1 MADGP
6 FDFAVLGSNPLA
18 LLLAGLL
25 ASTHKKSVALV
36 VETHS
41 SFRLT
46 RGFDLSVGP
55 MTRPETWGL
64 LKSIVPEVRRL
75 LATIGA
81 KTAIDRVDPLLVSE
95 TEAGAE
101 ALQHI
106 RHIVLAN
113 AVPIER
119 LTYNGA
125 WTTYR
130 IQDAWLFRRSLF
142 EAPAMKW
149 LEKNKVQIV
158 AADGVTVTL
167 KKDGARIERGD
178 TGFDVA
184 QVIAADDNAILQH
197 LDAEERQLLLRTDTA
212 TTVLTE
218 PMKSLPAPL
227 TLVVDRGISLL
238 QRKGGMVQAL
248 AAGGADTVARMGS
261 RLSAGGRVR
270 RAGQTGFGTVVPV
283 DGAPMVGLAKSLKAS
298 VVSGLGPSGA
308 FLAPAIAR
316 HFASA
321 ATTEEQGWFAARAPD
336 AEKRITVSE
345 YSGALALGSA
355 S

>member
-25 ASTHKKSVALV
+25 AGTHKKSVALV

-46 RGFDLSVGP
+46 RGFDLSVGA

-64 LKSIVPEVRRL
+64 LKATVPEVRKL

-81 KTAIDRVDPLLVSE
+81 KAAIERVDPLLVTE

-101 ALQHI
+101 ALQHV
-106 RHIVLAN
+106 RHILLAN
-113 AVPIER
+113 SVPIER
-119 LTYNGA
+119 LTFNGP

-130 IQDAWLFRRSLF
+130 IQDAWLIHRSQF
-142 EAPAMKW
+142 DAPAMKW
-149 LEKNKVQIV
+149 LEKNNVHV
-158 AADGVTVTL
+158 LSADGVTVTL
-167 KKDGARIERGD
+167 KKEGARIERGD
-178 TGFDVA
+178 TWFEVG

-197 LDAEERQLLLRTDTA
+197 LDADERQTLLRAETA

-218 PMKSLPAPL
+218 PMKSLPAPM
-227 TLVVDRGISLL
+227 TLVVDRGIALR

-261 RLSAGGRVR
+261 RLSSGGRVR
-270 RAGQTGFGTVVPV
+270 RAGQTGFGAVVPV
-283 DGAPMVGLAKSLKAS
+283 DGAPMVGAAKSLKAS
-298 VVSGLGPSGA
+298 VVSGLGPAAA

-316 HFASA
+316 YFAGA
-321 ATTEEQGWFAARAPD
+321 ATTEEQPWFADREPN
-336 AEKRITVSE
+336 AEKRATVSE
-345 YSGALALGSA
+345 YAGAIALGSA